1 MVLFRNYFTKVSS
14 QHADSECNSTN
25 PIQCGRVDVKTI
37 INEKQGPLM
46 KVSTV
51 FAELNITFGS
61 CFNVRYRVIE
71 HAGSL
76 ESTKEA

>member
-1 MVLFRNYFTKVSS
+1 
-14 QHADSECNSTN
+14 
-25 PIQCGRVDVKTI
+25 
-37 INEKQGPLM
+37 M